1 MTEKEIKDK
10 LDNIIK
16 NMRLIDSI
24 VYVDYKTNEGKLTEK
39 QCNIVRELFEFF
51 QELGWNL
58 SLVKIR
64 P

>member
-24 VYVDYKTNEGKLTEK
+24 VYGDYKTNEGKLTEK

-51 QELGWNL
+51 QELGWKL
-58 SLVKIR
+58 SLVKI
-64 P
+64 